1 MEERIKELVK
11 ILNEANYNYYVLDNP
26 TITDQ
31 EFDKYIR
38 ELITLEEKYPEFKQ
52 SDSPTS
58 RVGGEVVSGFQKVYH
73 EKPMLSLSNVF
84 NEEEIRTFDERLKKE
99 QIKPEYVCEL
109 KIDGLSVSLLYEK
122 GVLKRAAT
130 RGDGVVGEDI
140 THNAKT
146 IKDIPLRIN
155 EPIDIEVRGEIY
167 MTKKALLELNEKRLE
182 RGVEP
187 LANAR
192 NAAAGSV
199 RQLDSKVAA
208 SRNLSCFIY
217 HLPNP
222 EDYNIKTHFEALE
235 FMRKLG
241 FVVSNNNRKVENV
254 NEVLKFIEYWTNE
267 RPNLPYDIDGVVIKL
282 NNISDQ
288 LKSGYTAKYPKWATA
303 YKFPAELVLTKLK
316 EIKMTVGRTG
326 QVTPNAIL
334 EPVLLMGSVISKAT
348 LHNEDYI
355 KMKDIRVGDIVA
367 IRKAGDVIPRVE
379 KVILDRRT
387 GNEKVFEIPKNCPIC
402 GAELVKK
409 DAAYYCENSSCDK
422 KTIEKLIHFASRDA
436 MNIEGFG
443 DSIVEDFYNMGYL
456 KKISDFYH
464 LSDYKES
471 LMELEGFG
479 LKSIENLLNAVLESK
494 KNSLEKLLFGL
505 GIRHVGA
512 KVAKIL
518 AKHFKNMD
526 NLMNATF
533 DDLVNIPD
541 IGDIISK
548 SVVDFFEDENNRKII
563 QELKDY
569 KLNMDYLGTEVANI
583 NISGKTFVLTGTLET
598 ITRDE
603 ATEMIESAGGKT
615 SSSVSKKTYAVI
627 VGKDPGSKYEKA
639 KELNITIW
647 SEQEFLD
654 KLK

>member
-11 ILNEANYNYYVLDNP
+11 ILNDANYNYYVLDNP

-31 EFDKYIR
+31 EYDKYLR
-38 ELITLEEKYPEFKQ
+38 ELINLEEKYPELKQ
-52 SDSPTS
+52 DDSPTS
-58 RVGGEVVSGFQKVYH
+58 RVGGEVVDGFNKVYH

-84 NEEEIRTFDERLKKE
+84 NEEEIIEFDERLKKE
-99 QIKPEYVCEL
+99 NIKPEYVCEL

-122 GVLKRAAT
+122 GILKRAAT

-167 MTKKALLELNEKRLE
+167 MTKKALLELNEKRID

-222 EDYNIKTHFEALE
+222 EDYGIKTHFEALE
-235 FMRKLG
+235 FMKKLG
-241 FVVSNNNRKVENV
+241 FVVNSNNRKVEGIKGI
-254 NEVLKFIEYWTNE
+254 LSFIENWTKE

-282 NNISDQ
+282 NDIFDQ
-288 LKSGYTAKYPKWATA
+288 LKAGYTAKYPKWATA
-303 YKFPAELVLTKLK
+303 YKFPAELVLTRLK

-334 EPVLLMGSVISKAT
+334 EPVFLMGSIISKAT
-348 LHNEDYI
+348 LHNEEYI
-355 KMKDIRVGDIVA
+355 RLKDIREGDIVA

-387 GNEKVFEIPKNCPIC
+387 GKEKVFEIPKTCPIC
-402 GAELVKK
+402 GSDLVKK
-409 DAAYYCENSSCDK
+409 DAAYYCENPACDK
-422 KTIEKLIHFASRDA
+422 RTIEKLIHFASRDA

-456 KKISDFYH
+456 KSIPDFYD
-464 LSDYKES
+464 LSKCKEE

-479 LKSIENLLNAVLESK
+479 LKSIENLLNALEESK

-512 KVAKIL
+512 KNAKVL
-518 AKHFKNMD
+518 AKHFINID
-526 NLMNATF
+526 ALMEATF
-533 DDLVNIPD
+533 EDLVNIPD
-541 IGDIISK
+541 IGDIIAK
-548 SVVDFFEDENNRKII
+548 SIVDYFEADENKKTIAK
-563 QELKDY
+563 LKEY
-569 KLNMDYLGTEVANI
+569 GLNMNYLGTEVANI
-583 NISGKTFVLTGTLET
+583 NISGKTFVLTGTLEKL
-598 ITRDE
+598 TREE
-603 ATEMIESAGGKT
+603 ATEMIENAGGKT
-615 SSSVSKKTYAVI
+615 SSSVSKKTYAVV
-627 VGKDPGSKYEKA
+627 VGKDPGSKYTKA
-639 KELNITIW
+639 QELGITIW
-647 SEQEFLD
+647 TEEEFLNNFN
-654 KLK
+654 